1 MIAYCYKNV
10 NDMCG
15 LYTTNVL
22 IMDVI
27 LWKYENNTCLIN
39 EKLST
44 KQITIDIQFMLYLKY
59 K

>member
-44 KQITIDIQFMLYLKY
+44 KQITIDIQFM
-59 K
+59 